1 MTTTMTTTKTTT
13 TTRALS
19 FSFLLFFFLQFGVRF
34 EEANAYSHSTTS
46 TGDSSTE
53 PEYYC
58 VGVCEISVAD
68 AACGGDAANQRTT
81 ECNAYDSTSADAIT
95 LSQVDGSTLT
105 GVKGFVGCKETSCAS
120 YCASS
125 GVTSEDPFKLMNVAG
140 RNVICV
146 VSGKTKFMT
155 ESQAVMHA
163 YSKGCT
169 GAHAM
174 GDPAMYMAGATH
186 TACDHIDATTTTSG
200 AAYSSTMMSQNALA
214 VSSACVASLL
224 ALLLLAR

>member
-1 MTTTMTTTKTTT
+1 MTTTTTKT

-19 FSFLLFFFLQFGVRF
+19 FPLFFFFWGGSLCF

-46 TGDSSTE
+46 SDDSSTD
-53 PEYYC
+53 PAYYC
-58 VGVCEISVAD
+58 VGVCETSVAD

-81 ECNAYDSTSADAIT
+81 ECNAYDSTSADKIT
-95 LSQVDGSTLT
+95 LSQVGASALT
-105 GVKGFVGCKETSCAS
+105 VVKGFVGCKETSCAS
-120 YCASS
+120 YCANS
-125 GVTSEDPFKLMNVAG
+125 GVTSENPFKLMNLDG

-146 VSGKTKFMT
+146 VSGKTMFMT

-174 GDPAMYMAGATH
+174 GAMYMAGATH
-186 TACDHIDATTTTSG
+186 TACDHSDATTTTSG

>member
-1 MTTTMTTTKTTT
+1 MTTTTTTTTKTT

-19 FSFLLFFFLQFGVRF
+19 FSLLFFFFLGSLRF

-46 TGDSSTE
+46 SDASSTD

-58 VGVCEISVAD
+58 VGVCETSVAD

-81 ECNAYDSTSADAIT
+81 ECNAYDSTSADKIT
-95 LSQVDGSTLT
+95 LSQVDGSALT
-105 GVKGFVGCKETSCAS
+105 DVKGFVGCKETSCAS
-120 YCASS
+120 YCAMS
-125 GVTSEDPFKLMNVAG
+125 GVTSENPFKLMNLDG

-146 VSGKTKFMT
+146 VSGKTMFMT

-174 GDPAMYMAGATH
+174 SDPAMYMAGATH
-186 TACDHIDATTTTSG
+186 TACDHSDATTTTSG

-224 ALLLLAR
+224 ALLLLAC